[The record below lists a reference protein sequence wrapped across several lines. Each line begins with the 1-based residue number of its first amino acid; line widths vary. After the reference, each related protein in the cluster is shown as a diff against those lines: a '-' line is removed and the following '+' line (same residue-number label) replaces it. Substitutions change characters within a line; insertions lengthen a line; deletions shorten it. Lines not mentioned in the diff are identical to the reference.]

1 MLNHKRFGFT
11 FGAILATT
19 LAWATPGL
27 AQDFTMKL
35 AHYYPE
41 SHVQAG
47 PVGDFVK
54 AVEEKSEGRI
64 KVQVYGAQSLVTG
77 REALEA
83 LEGGVVEAA
92 LMAGNYQSGSIHEI
106 EFFTYPFIFEDA
118 EHFRRAVNADGG
130 IFDMLVPLYEA
141 RNIKLVN
148 YYHKGALHL
157 FHRDRFLNTPEA
169 YEGQRLRSLGPAISA
184 LLTALGANPLSVPVG
199 EVEAAIE
206 RKVIDGLTTNC
217 AAHLSRGW
225 AEGLKYATYMDMS
238 QGGEGLGI
246 NMDFYNS
253 LPEDLQQVINDAADE
268 MAEAEWTAMI
278 NDDEVACFDKWAAAG
293 VEVHRL
299 TEDERATIAAYM
311 EPIMVDALAKDPG
324 IQDVLDIAEAT
335 K

>member
-1 MLNHKRFGFT
+1 MLRHKRFSIT
-11 FGAILATT
+11 VGAVLAASM
-19 LAWATPGL
+19 AWATPGL

-35 AHYYPE
+35 AHYYPD

-47 PVGDFVK
+47 PVRDFVT
-54 AVEEKSEGRI
+54 AVEKNSEGRI
-64 KVQVYGAQSLVTG
+64 KVQVFGAQSLVTG
-77 REALEA
+77 QEALEA

-106 EFFTYPFIFEDA
+106 EFFTYPFMFEDVQ
-118 EHFRRAVNADGG
+118 HFRRAIEVDGG
-130 IFDMLVPLYEA
+130 IFDMLEPRYEE

-157 FHRDRFLNTPEA
+157 FHRSKFLNTPEA
-169 YEGQRLRSLGPAISA
+169 FQGQRLRSLGPAISA

-206 RKVIDGLTTNC
+206 RGVVDGLTTNC
-217 AAHLSRGW
+217 AAHISRGW

-246 NMDFYNS
+246 NLDFYNS
-253 LPEDLQQVINDAADE
+253 LPEDLQKVILDAAAVMEDE
-268 MAEAEWTAMI
+268 EWDAMV
-278 NDDEVACFDKWAAAG
+278 NDDEVACFDKWKEAG
-293 VEVHRL
+293 VNVHRL
-299 TEDERATIAAYM
+299 TDEERAALTAYVA
-311 EPIMVDALAKDPG
+311 PIMEEAVAKEPG
-324 IQDVLDIAEAT
+324 IQAYIDIAEKT

>member
-1 MLNHKRFGFT
+1 MLGNKRFGFT
-11 FGAILATT
+11 FGAILASAVT
-19 LAWATPGL
+19 WASPGL
-27 AQDFTMKL
+27 AQEFTMKF

-47 PVGDFVK
+47 PVRDFVEE
-54 AVEEKSEGRI
+54 VEKNSDGRI
-64 KVQVYGAQSLVTG
+64 KVQVFGAQSLVTG

-106 EFFTYPFIFEDA
+106 EFFTYPFMFDDA
-118 EHFRRAVNADGG
+118 EHFRRAVNTDGG
-130 IFDMLVPLYEA
+130 ILDMLVPLYEA
-141 RNIKLVN
+141 RNIKLIN

-157 FHRDRFLNTPEA
+157 FHSEKFLNTPEA

-184 LLTALGANPLSVPVG
+184 LLSALGANPLSVPVG

-206 RKVIDGLTTNC
+206 RGVIDGLTTNC

-238 QGGEGLGI
+238 QGGEGLGL
-246 NMDFYNS
+246 NMDFYNK
-253 LPEDLQQVINDAADE
+253 LPEDLQKVIQDAADK
-268 MAEAEWTAMI
+268 MAEEEWAAMI
-278 NDDEVACFDKWAAAG
+278 NDDEVACFDKWAEAG

-299 TEDERATIAAYM
+299 TDEERAALTAYV
-311 EPIMVDALAKDPG
+311 EPIMADALAKDPG
-324 IQDVLDIAEAT
+324 IQAVIDIAEST